1 MRSSAVCLERPG
13 FRVNENFSA
22 AAGQTGAYILEARLK
37 AAFDRLTVT
46 SLVTVVNAALATLV
60 LERVH
65 FSLGPWVW
73 LAAVSVLAVA
83 RIGAYRLYRAD
94 PDKSARL
101 RLWANVS
108 LVGAL
113 ASGLVWGLGSVALF
127 STEPAVQ
134 WLWIFLIA
142 GMCAGSTSLYSCHL
156 PTALAFTIP
165 ASAPLGVFLSM
176 RGTEEWLVAGGMIV
190 AFVVV
195 LCFTGALAARQFGQ
209 TLSLQAALERRT
221 GELDEVNKRLS
232 QEIEDHRNTGETLQ
246 QAQKMEAV
254 GNLTGGIAHDFN
266 NLLTVIVGNL
276 ALIRDRSPDERAVR
290 LAKSALAAADRGAR
304 LTASLLAFARK
315 QKLHAEPVDIND
327 LILDFAPLLRR
338 AAGDAVRLELSLSPR
353 PCAARV
359 DAAHF
364 QGAILNLV
372 INAKDAMPQG
382 GAIVISTDT
391 AHLEAPDLIGA
402 DAQPGAFARVQV
414 RDTGSGMTPEI
425 AAKAFDPFFTT
436 KEAGKGSGLGLPQV
450 YGFARQSGG
459 LATLRT
465 QPGEGTSVWISLP
478 EWTGELPQAKAP
490 DAPAALAKTALKVLL
505 VDDDLGVLTT
515 LREGLSHLGWE
526 VPIAPDA
533 ETALGML
540 DRRDGL
546 DVLVT
551 DISMPGMSGADL
563 ARAVRQRRPDLPI
576 ILMSGFPGA
585 AKDADIEFE
594 TLQKPLAPDILAA
607 RISAAAAGERA
618 RVG

>member
-1 MRSSAVCLERPG
+1 
-13 FRVNENFSA
+13 VNENYSA
-22 AAGQTGAYILEARLK
+22 AAGHTGAYILEARLK

-60 LERVH
+60 MEHSR
-65 FSLGPWVW
+65 FTWGPW
-73 LAAVSVLAVA
+73 
-83 RIGAYRLYRAD
+83 I
-94 PDKSARL
+94 
-101 RLWANVS
+101 WAG

-113 ASGLVWGLGSVALF
+113 AVVRIAAHRLYRRDAAKAQRLAFWTAVSIAGALASGVIWGVGGVALF
-127 STEPAVQ
+127 STEPIVQ

-156 PTALAFTIP
+156 PTALAYTLP
-165 ASAPLGVFLSM
+165 TSVPMAVFLAT
-176 RGTEEWLVAGGMIV
+176 RGTEQWLAASGMIV

-195 LCFTGALAARQFGQ
+195 LCFTGVLASRQFGQ
-209 TLSLQAALERRT
+209 MLTLQGALERRT

-232 QEIEDHRNTGETLQ
+232 QEIEDHRTTGETLHQ
-246 QAQKMEAV
+246 VQKMEAI

-304 LTASLLAFARK
+304 LTTSLLTFARK
-315 QKLHAEPVDIND
+315 QKLHAEPADIND

-338 AAGDAVRLELSLSPR
+338 AAGDAVRLEFSLSPR

-364 QGAILNLV
+364 QGALLNLV
-372 INAKDAMPQG
+372 INAKDAMAG
-382 GAIVISTDT
+382 GGVIVISTDT
-391 AHLEAPDLIGA
+391 VELDSADLIGS
-402 DAQPGAFARVQV
+402 DAQAGCFARVQV
-414 RDTGSGMTPEI
+414 RDNGSGMPPDV
-425 AAKAFDPFFTT
+425 AARAFDPFFTT
-436 KEAGKGSGLGLPQV
+436 KEAGKGSGLGLSQV

-465 QPGEGTSVWISLP
+465 RSDEGTLVSISLP
-478 EWTGELPQAKAP
+478 EWTGELPKA
-490 DAPAALAKTALKVLL
+490 DALDGLAAPLAKTALKVLL
-505 VDDDLGVLTT
+505 VDDDLAVLTT
-515 LREGLSHLGWE
+515 LREGLSDLGWE

-546 DVLVT
+546 DVVVT
-551 DISMPGMSGADL
+551 DISMPGMGGAEF
-563 ARAVRQRRPDLPI
+563 ARAVRLRRPDLPI

-585 AKDADIEFE
+585 AKDPDIEFE
-594 TLQKPLAPDILAA
+594 ILQKPLAPEILAA
-607 RISAAAAGERA
+607 RISAAAGERLRPA
-618 RVG
+618 S